1 MENVS
6 VKNKEKVDLVTISG
20 GKDILYYIGQYMGA
34 EFAECAERNLK
45 EDLYETREKY
55 EILQNELDS
64 YGASLESM
72 NLLMHDTM
80 DALDEIIEDVQ
91 TSKRLY
97 KEKLLDELKNL
108 RKNIYNEL

>member
-6 VKNKEKVDLVTISG
+6 VKNKEKVDLVTVSG
-20 GKDILYYIGQYMGA
+20 EKDILYYIGQYMGA

-45 EDLYETREKY
+45 EDLDETRGKY
-55 EILQNELDS
+55 ELLQNELDS
-64 YGASLESM
+64 YGTSLESM
-72 NLLMHDTM
+72 NLLMYDTM

>member
-6 VKNKEKVDLVTISG
+6 VKNKEKVDLVTIFG
-20 GKDILYYIGQYMGA
+20 ERDILYYIEQYMGA
-34 EFAECAERNLK
+34 ELAECAERNLK
-45 EDLYETREKY
+45 EDLDETREKY

>member
-6 VKNKEKVDLVTISG
+6 VENKEKVDLVTISG
-20 GKDILYYIGQYMGA
+20 ERDILYYIGQYMGA
-34 EFAECAERNLK
+34 EFAECTERILK
-45 EDLYETREKY
+45 EDLDETREKY
-55 EILQNELDS
+55 EILQNEFDS
-64 YGASLESM
+64 YEASLESM

-91 TSKRLY
+91 ASKRLY